1 MILTRYFSH
10 LPKNYVLFLFSIP
23 PLFIFVRFVVYLHEC
38 YNFDF
43 PFPTVGNEGFIQEIP
58 NVLFSSLL
66 SIGIL
71 YVGML
76 IYLLSFDALTEKLNA
91 FRDSFE
97 DFQLDETLYW
107 IVIIESGILYFFS
120 IMLFGFILGY
130 VFAGTVNAYHPLI
143 TCLITLFLLPIL
155 FVFSVSRVVIG
166 TLFDRNGSESILP
179 LWGTYICFSFGAVV
193 LFIGVIC
200 ALSYQFIYSFVS
212 FFFVLVNVYLFGMF
226 THARWKS
233 CRIIL

>member
-1 MILTRYFSH
+1 MILTRYFSY
-10 LPKNYVLFLFSIP
+10 LPKNYVLLLFSIP

-43 PFPTVGNEGFIQEIP
+43 PFPTVRNQGFIREIP
-58 NVLFSSLL
+58 NVFFSSLL
-66 SIGIL
+66 SFGIL

-76 IYLLSFDALTEKLNA
+76 ICLLSFDALTEKLNA

-97 DFQLDETLYW
+97 DFQLDEALYW
-107 IVIIESGILYFFS
+107 LVIIESCILYFFS
-120 IMLFGFILGY
+120 IQFFGFILGY
-130 VFAGTVNAYHPLI
+130 VFAGTVHAYHPLI
-143 TCLITLFLLPIL
+143 TCLITLLLLPVL
-155 FVFSVSRVVIG
+155 FVFSVSRVIIG
-166 TLFDRNGSESILP
+166 TLFDRNSSESILP

-200 ALSYQFIYSFVS
+200 ALSYQFTNSFIA
-212 FFFVLVNVYLFGMF
+212 FFFFLVNVYLFGKF
-226 THARWKS
+226 THARWKY